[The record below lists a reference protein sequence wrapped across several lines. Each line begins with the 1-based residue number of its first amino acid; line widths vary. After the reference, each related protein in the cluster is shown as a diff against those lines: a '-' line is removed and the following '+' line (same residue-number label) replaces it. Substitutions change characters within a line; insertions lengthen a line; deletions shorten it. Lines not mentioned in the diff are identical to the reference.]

1 MCSRGSQKNV
11 LLYNSGYVEIKLG
24 GSTEHIMKE
33 IKNDVERFKIGEIQ
47 FDDDTLTA
55 NIKHLYSLCD
65 ELSKIGL
72 PCVRNGI
79 KVNYHQKKPMKCL
92 KMFT

>member
-1 MCSRGSQKNV
+1 MWGNKIRWR
-11 LLYNSGYVEIKLG
+11 
-24 GSTEHIMKE
+24 STEHIMKE

-72 PCVRNGI
+72 PWCTPNGI
-79 KVNYHQKKPMKCL
+79 KG
-92 KMFT
+92 